1 MDTRE
6 NILQAFTAIKGNR
19 LRAILTILIIAFG
32 IMSIVG
38 VLTAIDGIKASMEN
52 SFTTSS
58 HSSFLFK
65 TYEYNDRKIVEK
77 HITKKNKC
85 IIIGGGIG
93 FIATL
98 AFHLSNQKILV
109 FEINNKRMK

>member
-52 SFTTSS
+52 SFTTLGSNT
-58 HSSFLFK
+58 FRIQN
-65 TYEYNDRKIVEK
+65 YESQIRF
-77 HITKKNKC
+77 
-85 IIIGGGIG
+85 GGG
-93 FIATL
+93 
-98 AFHLSNQKILV
+98 
-109 FEINNKRMK
+109 